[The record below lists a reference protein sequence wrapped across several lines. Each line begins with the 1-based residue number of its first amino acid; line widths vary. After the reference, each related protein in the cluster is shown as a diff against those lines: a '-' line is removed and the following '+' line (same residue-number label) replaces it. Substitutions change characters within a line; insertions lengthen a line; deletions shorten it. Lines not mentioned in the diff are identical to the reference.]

1 MGWSARC
8 GAAAR
13 SLEAV
18 HAGVAAALCGEPA
31 AGHRSDRRA
40 GRAPKRSGGRQGL
53 VAELAQ
59 GVETALEEIARE
71 REAGAVAAEALG
83 GLVVV
88 GAVGAAGTAGGLGGF
103 EQRPTQR
110 RRSLAREVSG
120 GAALVGLVD
129 GDVQPGIADGVAR

>member
-1 MGWSARC
+1 MGCSAGC

-31 AGHRSDRRA
+31 AVHRSDWRA

-59 GVETALEEIARE
+59 DVEAALEEVARQ
-71 REAGAVAAEALG
+71 RQAGAVAAEALG

-88 GAVGAAGTAGGLGGF
+88 GAVGAAGTAGGLGGL
-103 EQRPTQR
+103 EQRPTQG
-110 RRSLAREVSG
+110 RRSLAGE
-120 GAALVGLVD
+120 
-129 GDVQPGIADGVAR
+129 